1 MDPSKTLATSKQL
14 VVAILWVTLVSSMS
28 GTIEP
33 QMLRGSAQ
41 TSYSPSSSG
50 SLDQDFT
57 HKRPKLSQFFQSRGA
72 QIVQFFIHPLFSKIR
87 RSGPGLPGYH
97 NLAKREVTRVS
108 TSLSS
113 VCRWAKIRVSLLR
126 LSCISL
132 DKTLL
137 DTVVQADWLTINP
150 RQHSPF
156 RHLPINTP
164 GHSSKPRVST
174 ETQHEP
180 LFTFSF
186 KF

>member
-87 RSGPGLPGYH
+87 